1 MSKKDFMPNDD
12 EAKAALFLH
21 VKAALPQFFTVLG
34 ISAAT
39 AEVSSQAADAT
50 VFDFL
55 LKQQQQLLAA
65 AQQATASKNRLR
77 DGDPANPNVVVDLNF
92 PTGPASVPSPRP
104 PGVVPRFRLFV
115 KFLRGRTG
123 FTEPMAEALRIV
135 GDETSAPDLST
146 ITPQISAR
154 MKGGQPEIV
163 WAKQG
168 MTALEI
174 EVDRGDG
181 QGWRFLTID
190 SVPNYLDTQ
199 AMPAAPAK
207 WKYRAIY
214 RLKDERVGQW
224 SAVVEAMVG

>member
-1 MSKKDFMPNDD
+1 MAKQDYMPNDD

-21 VKAALPQFFTVLG
+21 VRDTLPQFFTTLG
-34 ISAAT
+34 LTVGSP
-39 AEVSSQAADAT
+39 EVVAQSADAA

-55 LKQQQQLLAA
+55 LKQQQRLLAA
-65 AQQATASKNRLR
+65 AQSSTAAKKRLR
-77 DGDPANPNVVVDLNF
+77 DGDPAQPNLVVDLSF
-92 PTGPASVPSPRP
+92 PSAPGTVPSPRI
-104 PGVVPRFRLFV
+104 PGVVPRFRVFV

-123 FTEPMAEALRIV
+123 FTEPMAEALKIT
-135 GDETSAPDLST
+135 GDETSAPDLAT
-146 ITPQISAR
+146 IQPQISVR

-163 WAKQG
+163 WTKNG

-174 EVDRGDG
+174 DVDRGDT